1 MVYRNIYVKKY
12 KKMPFYLMKGLKTLY
27 YSGSIF
33 YNVDV
38 LPNDFDSKVDVYLD
52 CDCQFPKWKNIER
65 IIKK

>member
-1 MVYRNIYVKKY
+1 
-12 KKMPFYLMKGLKTLY
+12 MPFYLMKGLKTLY